1 MLVQPKYGNK
11 AVFKFQI
18 LVTNMFRIADEWGLD
33 IGVDHD
39 GKMCRA
45 PGVLPKRRYRLRGIL
60 ERWIGDSAYKGLPG

>member
-1 MLVQPKYGNK
+1 MEIRPCGKYVSYCTG
-11 AVFKFQI
+11 
-18 LVTNMFRIADEWGLD
+18 EWGLD

-45 PGVLPKRRYRLRGIL
+45 SGVLLKRRYRLRSTL